1 MDQYGHISIMEILET
16 CDKHFQANIKHYFVW
31 LKIDSASTS
40 YFLKELFLS
49 FKLQTH
55 VIGFKVL

>member
-1 MDQYGHISIMEILET
+1 MDQYGHISTMEILET
-16 CDKHFQANIKHYFVW
+16 CDKHFQANIKDYFVW
-31 LKIDSASTS
+31 FKIDSASTS